1 MRLTLTP
8 SPVVSSVLK
17 FARSPTSAPRRSSS
31 WITPGWRRR
40 MAPALAVQG
49 LFRPRHLQGS
59 VGSLKKHVP
68 KSVHP
73 AELTREPALRAPSP
87 GRSTGRCPR
96 RGHLPEGRCCLDSSS
111 GKKSTDA
118 FHSLTSSHGEPLCQ
132 LQPQLPQIMEEDED
146 LQVRRGGTFVGGS
159 GDTKRAQLPYFQ
171 DGAALPLSQH
181 PHSAIARFPFDVEC
195 AEWFSVSRPN

>member
-96 RGHLPEGRCCLDSSS
+96 RGHLPEGRCCLDPSS
-111 GKKSTDA
+111 GEEE
-118 FHSLTSSHGEPLCQ
+118 HGC
-132 LQPQLPQIMEEDED
+132 
-146 LQVRRGGTFVGGS
+146 
-159 GDTKRAQLPYFQ
+159 
-171 DGAALPLSQH
+171 LSQ
-181 PHSAIARFPFDVEC
+181 SDIVSWRA
-195 AEWFSVSRPN
+195 SVPVAATATPNHGGG